1 MDGSSTCATLT
12 HWLGTAQGEHGLS
25 EDTLVDGHGVAA
37 GDSAYYT
44 PHSIFSLKEDVSRA
58 LP

>member
-1 MDGSSTCATLT
+1 MDGSSTCAALT
-12 HWLGTAQGEHGLS
+12 HWLGTAQGERGLS
-25 EDTLVDGHGVAA
+25 VDAVVDGHGVAA
-37 GDSAYYT
+37 GDSANYT